1 MEIEVFKLLIYSYGF
16 DAEAVHRQCF
26 PSFCQTLIEKYGIE
40 PNPALF
46 SEWLMEL
53 KDKITSFQIVAD
65 DEATVTELILS
76 LNEDAL
82 VKEKNLVMKETG

>member
-26 PSFCQTLIEKYGIE
+26 PSFRQSVIEQYGIE
-40 PNPALF
+40 PNPAAF
-46 SEWLMEL
+46 TQWLIEL

-76 LNEDAL
+76 MNEEWL
-82 VKEKNLVMKETG
+82 LKEKNLLIKVAG